1 MEIHSAAIFLA
12 SSLLIGFGLL
22 FIALC
27 LVMLNNLFYKFWK
40 PIKLVSYHTAEVETE
55 IKKPGK
61 RPTKQAKTTQ
71 PKIDPKLE

>member
-27 LVMLNNLFYKFWK
+27 VVLLNNLFHTYWK
-40 PIKLVSYHTAEVETE
+40 PIKLVAYHTVEVEV
-55 IKKPGK
+55 KKS
-61 RPTKQAKTTQ
+61 KQAKTTQ
-71 PKIDPKLE
+71 PKIDPKL